1 MESYYTKADKKVQDD
16 RKCRTL
22 LLKNGD
28 IAVVYLYGG
37 KGAQIGFRFF
47 DDFQENMAELP
58 VSKIY
63 RISGVYSVK
72 RKNGRSITSGIIRGK
87 YAEPSGGPISC

>member
-28 IAVVYLYGG
+28 IAVVYLNGG

-47 DDFQENMAELP
+47 FF
-58 VSKIY
+58 
-63 RISGVYSVK
+63 
-72 RKNGRSITSGIIRGK
+72 
-87 YAEPSGGPISC
+87 

>member
-1 MESYYTKADKKVQDD
+1 MESYYAKADKKVQDD
-16 RKCRTL
+16 RKYRTL

-47 DDFQENMAELP
+47 
-58 VSKIY
+58 
-63 RISGVYSVK
+63 
-72 RKNGRSITSGIIRGK
+72 
-87 YAEPSGGPISC
+87 

>member
-1 MESYYTKADKKVQDD
+1 MEFYYAKADKKVQND

-37 KGAQIGFRFF
+37 KGAQIGFRFL
-47 DDFQENMAELP
+47 MI
-58 VSKIY
+58 SKKIWQSFHFLKY
-63 RISGVYSVK
+63 IGYP
-72 RKNGRSITSGIIRGK
+72 GYIR
-87 YAEPSGGPISC
+87 

>member
-1 MESYYTKADKKVQDD
+1 MESYYAKEEKKVHGE

-22 LLKNGD
+22 LLKNAD

-47 DDFQENMAELP
+47 
-58 VSKIY
+58 
-63 RISGVYSVK
+63 
-72 RKNGRSITSGIIRGK
+72 
-87 YAEPSGGPISC
+87 

>member
-1 MESYYTKADKKVQDD
+1 MESYYAKADKKVQDD

-28 IAVVYLYGG
+28 IAVGYLYGG

-47 DDFQENMAELP
+47 
-58 VSKIY
+58 
-63 RISGVYSVK
+63 
-72 RKNGRSITSGIIRGK
+72 
-87 YAEPSGGPISC
+87 

>member
-1 MESYYTKADKKVQDD
+1 MEFYYAKADKKVQND

-37 KGAQIGFRFF
+37 KGAQIGFRFL
-47 DDFQENMAELP
+47 MI
-58 VSKIY
+58 SKKIWQSF
-63 RISGVYSVK
+63 RFL
-72 RKNGRSITSGIIRGK
+72 K
-87 YAEPSGGPISC
+87 YIGYPGYNR

>member
-1 MESYYTKADKKVQDD
+1 MEFYYAKADKKVQDD

-47 DDFQENMAELP
+47 DDFQENKVGFHFL
-58 VSKIY
+58 
-63 RISGVYSVK
+63 
-72 RKNGRSITSGIIRGK
+72 K
-87 YAEPSGGPISC
+87 YIGYPGYNR

>member
-1 MESYYTKADKKVQDD
+1 MHEAFYFQSHAYGRLPKDIVAGAWMEFYYAKADKKVQDD

-47 DDFQENMAELP
+47 DDFQENKVGFHFL
-58 VSKIY
+58 
-63 RISGVYSVK
+63 
-72 RKNGRSITSGIIRGK
+72 K
-87 YAEPSGGPISC
+87 YIGYPGYNR

>member
-1 MESYYTKADKKVQDD
+1 MESYYAKADKKVQDD

-28 IAVVYLYGG
+28 IAVGCLYGG

-47 DDFQENMAELP
+47 DDFQENMAGFRFLKYIGYP
-58 VSKIY
+58 GY
-63 RISGVYSVK
+63 
-72 RKNGRSITSGIIRGK
+72 IR
-87 YAEPSGGPISC
+87 